1 MFDDIITRFGNNF
14 QYNKLYLLSNGS
26 VNKTNTSYAN
36 VNNEIE
42 LVLRNYTHIKEDHS
56 HVPTRNI
63 IYAPIEFE
71 EAKKPDFINKRIG
84 NIFFQNQSNFLCKTS
99 NNFLHC
105 QTELLYLFTFKINL
119 FSTDVIGVSCYK
131 CGSNIGA
138 SKKTRWIHSKERNHH
153 NKQKVRLLF
162 SLLSYYINV

>member
-71 EAKKPDFINKRIG
+71 EAKKSDFINKQIG

-105 QTELLYLFTFKINL
+105 
-119 FSTDVIGVSCYK
+119 
-131 CGSNIGA
+131 
-138 SKKTRWIHSKERNHH
+138 
-153 NKQKVRLLF
+153 
-162 SLLSYYINV
+162 